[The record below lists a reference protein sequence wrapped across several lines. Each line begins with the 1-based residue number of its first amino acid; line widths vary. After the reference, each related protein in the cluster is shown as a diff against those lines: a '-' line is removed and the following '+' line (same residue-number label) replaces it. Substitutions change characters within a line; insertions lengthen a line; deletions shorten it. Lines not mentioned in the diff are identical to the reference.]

1 VKYAEEMVLLPK
13 EETVLQG
20 MIDGL
25 TKIGKYY
32 GMEMHVENN
41 KVMRK
46 SR

>member
-1 VKYAEEMVLLPK
+1 VKYADDMVLLPK
-13 EETVLQG
+13 EETVVQG

-25 TKIGKYY
+25 TEIGKYC

-41 KVMRK
+41 KVMRI